1 MYIHIALGNYTVTGK
16 TEFNSQF
23 NLLKLVV
30 ANFIAHTETFH
41 NFVNKLRYH
50 NIPEPQLPGM
60 A

>member
-1 MYIHIALGNYTVTGK
+1 MYTYIHIALGSYTATDE
-16 TEFNSQF
+16 TEFNYQF
-23 NLLKLVV
+23 NLLVV
-30 ANFIAHTETFH
+30 ANFITHTETFH

>member
-1 MYIHIALGNYTVTGK
+1 MTGK

-23 NLLKLVV
+23 NLLKFVV
-30 ANFIAHTETFH
+30 ANFITHTETFH

-50 NIPEPQLPGM
+50 NKPEPQLPAGM